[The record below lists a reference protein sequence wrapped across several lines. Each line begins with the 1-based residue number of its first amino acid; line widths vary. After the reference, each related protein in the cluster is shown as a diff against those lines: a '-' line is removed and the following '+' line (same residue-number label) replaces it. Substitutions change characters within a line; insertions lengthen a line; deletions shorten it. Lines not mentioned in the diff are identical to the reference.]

1 MIFQNTAV
9 SLRNKLKAIE
19 LNESQLIL
27 QLHND
32 TLAYSWQ
39 ALQCAPQLHKTPFSH
54 VIEIQLNADDTPY
67 KHRFAAHDDCQS
79 QLDTFW
85 CNANKTDLVNA
96 IFKIEALLKQS
107 FLSHRKWLAI
117 KDKVKAL
124 AVNWLSRDLKC
135 HLTRDIQ
142 KALASLKEPVSYT
155 HLTLPTNREV

>member
-54 VIEIQLNADDTPY
+54 VIELQLNADETSY
-67 KHRFAAHDDCQS
+67 EHRFAAHGDCQS

-85 CNANKTDLVNA
+85 CNANKADLVNTV
-96 IFKIEALLKQS
+96 FKIEELLKQS

-117 KDKVKAL
+117 KGKVKAL
-124 AVNWLSRDLKC
+124 AVNWLARDLKC
-135 HLTRDIQ
+135 QLTRDIQ
-142 KALASLKEPVSYT
+142 KALASLKELVSWT
-155 HLTLPTNREV
+155 ETDITEFKKI